1 MYDLLIQGGDIV
13 DGTGTPPLRADVAVR
28 GDRIVAIEPILA
40 GQAREVIDAR
50 GQVVTPGFI
59 DIKTHSDLTLP
70 LYPRAESR
78 VHQGITTELVG
89 SCGFTAAP
97 IPPGRLGVVASY
109 LAALAPALPVQ
120 ETSFAAYMD
129 SFPTTSVNV
138 AMQVGHNTVRVAVMG
153 LENRTPT
160 AQEQAA
166 MERLIEEALDAGAA
180 GVSSGPFTA
189 PGAFAAPEELEAF
202 ARIAARHGAIYATH
216 VRSEAGNVFE
226 AVSEA
231 LGVAGRTNARTR
243 IVHLKLSGVDNWGA
257 ADRLIDEISAVRE
270 RGVPIDCDQYPYTT
284 ATNALRNLL
293 PPWVQ
298 EGGTAAMLKRLGD
311 PKAREDIRTSIAEHG
326 VNAFGRIPS
335 WESVR
340 VAMSPTSSDD
350 VGRTIAGIAA
360 RRACDPIDALCT
372 ILIEDQGAT
381 RGLIDSMHEN
391 DVQAFVACPWIS
403 VGSDG
408 RAVGP
413 GGALVREL
421 PHPRFY
427 GAFARILG
435 HYTRDLGLL
444 TLSQAVHKMTGG
456 PAAALGLVD
465 RGILRSG
472 AAADIAIFD
481 AATIADRATFED
493 PRRYPAGI
501 SHVLVNGVRVV
512 ANGVHTGAL
521 PGRLLRRIA
530 RGVA

>member
-13 DGTGTPPLRADVAVR
+13 DGTGALPRRADVAVR
-28 GDRIVAIEPILA
+28 GDRVVAIEPTLTP
-40 GQAREVIDAR
+40 QAREVIDAQ
-50 GQVVTPGFI
+50 GQIVTPGFI

-97 IPPGRLGVVASY
+97 IPSGRLGAVGSY

-129 SFPTTSVNV
+129 SFPATSVNV

-160 AQEQAA
+160 TQEQAA
-166 MERLIEEALDAGAA
+166 MERLVEEALDAGAA

-189 PGAFAAPEELEAF
+189 PGAFAAPEELETF
-202 ARIAARHGAIYATH
+202 ARMAARRGAVYATH

-226 AVSEA
+226 AVREA
-231 LGVAGRTNARTR
+231 VGVAERTNARTR
-243 IVHLKLSGVDNWGA
+243 VVHVKLSGVDNWGGA
-257 ADRLIDEISAVRE
+257 TRLIDELAAVRE
-270 RGVPIDCDQYPYTT
+270 RGVPVDCDQYPYTT

-293 PPWVQ
+293 PVWVQ
-298 EGGTAAMLKRLGD
+298 EGGTALMLKRLDD
-311 PKAREDIRTSIAEHG
+311 PKVREEIRESIAEHG

-340 VAMSPTSSDD
+340 VAMSPTAPDY

-360 RRACDPIDALCT
+360 RRACDPIEALCT
-372 ILIEDQGAT
+372 ILLADQGAT
-381 RGLIDSMHEN
+381 RGLINSMHET
-391 DVQAFVACPWIS
+391 DVRAFVACPWIS

-413 GGALVREL
+413 GGPLAREL

-427 GAFARILG
+427 GTFARILG
-435 HYTRDLGLL
+435 HYARDLGLL
-444 TLSQAVHKMTGG
+444 TLPQAIHKMTGG
-456 PAAALGLVD
+456 PAAALGLTD
-465 RGILRSG
+465 RGILQSG

-481 AATIADRATFED
+481 AATVADRATFDE

-501 SHVLVNGVRVV
+501 SHVIVNGVRVV
-512 ANGVHTGAL
+512 ADGAHTGAL
-521 PGRLLRRIA
+521 PGRLLRRTA
-530 RGVA
+530 RGIA